1 MNSELANG
9 SDLQVVRTGGGTGD
23 KRSLVTVVWAVNLT
37 AFVLVGIIVP
47 LRIIVRCTVTRN
59 FFSDDVLVIIS
70 ALFTF
75 AVCALLPIA
84 TDLGLGQHSWNLDA
98 EFLPDNTKSLLQLI
112 FIANTLY
119 PCAIAF
125 TRLSA
130 ISSFLRLITHKSAR
144 WIMYGAAFVTGGFCL
159 ASVFAVIF
167 QCKPI
172 TAAWDSSTGN
182 ATCYPFIDFLHASAA
197 LNIAIDM
204 LLCTV
209 PLPYIWNMKTTT
221 GKKVL
226 LTILF
231 AFSGLSC
238 AAAILKLVNLEPL
251 NDSDLPYNW
260 VSWVL
265 CSIAECTIGIVC
277 MSIPPIIPLFTK
289 CSCNK
294 PPTPR
299 KERSKSLRY
308 TLFAEKPT
316 FSRAVAPRVIRP
328 MATPWK
334 DQPLERTVNPDF
346 KPDFHWLRL
355 EQQEYGRC
363 RDRTPQ
369 STKVDQV
376 LGIAL

>member
-1 MNSELANG
+1 MNSEFANG
-9 SDLQVVRTGGGTGD
+9 SELEVVQTGEDVGD
-23 KRSLVTVVWAVNLT
+23 KRSLVAVVWAVNLT
-37 AFVLVGIIVP
+37 AFVLVGIIV
-47 LRIIVRCTVTRN
+47 LVRIIVRCTVTRN
-59 FFSDDVLVIIS
+59 FFSDDVLVIIA

-84 TDLGLGQHSWNLDA
+84 TDLGLGQHYWNLDA

-112 FIANTLY
+112 FIATTLY

-130 ISSFLRLITHKSAR
+130 ICSFLRITTHQSAR
-144 WIMYGAAFVTGGFCL
+144 WVMYSAAAITGGFGL
-159 ASVFAVIF
+159 ASIFAVIF

-172 TAAWDSSTGN
+172 TAAWDSSISG
-182 ATCYPFIDFLHASAA
+182 ASCYPFIDFLHASAA

-204 LLCTV
+204 LLCTM
-209 PLPYIWNMKTTT
+209 PLLYIWSMKMALS
-221 GKKVL
+221 KKLL

-238 AAAILKLVNLEPL
+238 AAVIIKLINLEPL
-251 NDSDLPYNW
+251 SDSDVTYNW

-277 MSIPPIIPLFTK
+277 MSIPPIIPLFAK
-289 CSCNK
+289 CSRNK
-294 PPTPR
+294 PPAPR

-316 FSRAVAPRVIRP
+316 FGRAVAPRVIRP

-334 DQPLERTVNPDF
+334 DKPLERTVNPDF

-355 EQQEYGRC
+355 EQEEAGHC
-363 RDRTPQ
+363 WDKTPQ
-369 STKVDQV
+369 STKADQV

>member
-75 AVCALLPIA
+75 AMPA

-98 EFLPDNTKSLLQLI
+98 EILPDNTKSLLQLI

-209 PLPYIWNMKTTT
+209 PLPYIWNMKMTTA
-221 GKKVL
+221 KKVL

-251 NDSDLPYNW
+251 NNSDLPYNW

-289 CSCNK
+289 CCCNK

-363 RDRTPQ
+363 WDRTPQ

>member
-9 SDLQVVRTGGGTGD
+9 LNLQVVRTGGGTGD

-75 AVCALLPIA
+75 AMPA

-98 EFLPDNTKSLLQLI
+98 EFLPDNTKSLLQLS

-130 ISSFLRLITHKSAR
+130 IGSCLRLITHKSAR
-144 WIMYGAAFVTGGFCL
+144 WIMHGAAFVTGGFCL

-172 TAAWDSSTGN
+172 TAAWDSSTGS
-182 ATCYPFIDFLHASAA
+182 ATCYPFNDFLHASAA

-209 PLPYIWNMKTTT
+209 PLPYIWNMKMTT
-221 GKKVL
+221 GRKIL

-231 AFSGLSC
+231 AISGLSC

-251 NDSDLPYNW
+251 SDSDLTYNW

-289 CSCNK
+289 CSRNK

-316 FSRAVAPRVIRP
+316 FGRAVAPRVIRP

-363 RDRTPQ
+363 WDRTPQ
-369 STKVDQV
+369 SIKVDQV

>member
-1 MNSELANG
+1 M
-9 SDLQVVRTGGGTGD
+9 
-23 KRSLVTVVWAVNLT
+23 
-37 AFVLVGIIVP
+37 
-47 LRIIVRCTVTRN
+47 
-59 FFSDDVLVIIS
+59 
-70 ALFTF
+70 
-75 AVCALLPIA
+75 CAA
-84 TDLGLGQHSWNLDA
+84 S
-98 EFLPDNTKSLLQLI
+98 
-112 FIANTLY
+112 Y
-119 PCAIAF
+119 
-125 TRLSA
+125 R
-130 ISSFLRLITHKSAR
+130 AR
-144 WIMYGAAFVTGGFCL
+144 WIMYGAAVITGGFGL

-172 TAAWDSSTGN
+172 TAAWDSSTGS

-209 PLPYIWNMKTTT
+209 PLPYIWNMKMTT
-221 GKKVL
+221 GRKVL

-231 AFSGLSC
+231 SFSGLSC

-251 NDSDLPYNW
+251 SDSDVTYNW

-277 MSIPPIIPLFTK
+277 MSIPPIIPLFAK
-289 CSCNK
+289 CSRNK

-346 KPDFHWLRL
+346 KPEFHWLRL

-363 RDRTPQ
+363 WDRTPQ
-369 STKVDQV
+369 STKADQV